1 MGQAATATQSKK
13 MSGLRIIAGQLKGRS
28 IDAPA
33 GPQIRPTSDRLRE
46 RIFSIVQSRRGS
58 FEGLKVAD
66 VFAGTGAMGIEA
78 VSRGAAKAWFVEKHK
93 GSLELLKGNVEK
105 VGIAGQARV
114 ITADARRLPKADE
127 PFNILFLDPPYGCG
141 LAEPTL
147 KSLVESGWIGEE
159 SLTVLEVAT
168 DDSIDLPEGFLVVD
182 ERQQGKSRVIF
193 LTMGKKLA

>member
-1 MGQAATATQSKK
+1 MRRHSTASAQCLSDKPLEHAPPKVPREHQPTVLVREGQ
-13 MSGLRIIAGQLKGRS
+13 R
-28 IDAPA
+28 
-33 GPQIRPTSDRLRE
+33 
-46 RIFSIVQSRRGS
+46 
-58 FEGLKVAD
+58 
-66 VFAGTGAMGIEA
+66 
-78 VSRGAAKAWFVEKHK
+78 
-93 GSLELLKGNVEK
+93 
-105 VGIAGQARV
+105 VGGD
-114 ITADARRLPKADE
+114 ADARRLPKADE

-193 LTMGKKLA
+193 LTMEKKLA